1 MTYLTD
7 APSADRRIT
16 LTPAAHAYALAYNQ
30 VNLDG
35 IFQESDLSGLINF
48 LLIDHK
54 RLSRVS
60 VGSAFTSDEPSQ
72 DAPITPSSS
81 LDSLDD
87 LLDGV

>member
-60 VGSAFTSDEPSQ
+60 VGSADEPSQ